1 VTETL
6 ENEPVEPT
14 EIIEPEPSVEFV
26 IESKENQGKQISIIF
41 FPRLNWFS
49 FSYLNWV
56 IIGYVLCLFIV
67 LLYLLYALPS
77 LSCLFMFLSHGSWLT
92 N

>member
-1 VTETL
+1 VPVMLGCLVSSSCSCILAFHAFSFLISLSYHVQIWHDANICIHSCILVTETL

-41 FPRLNWFS
+41 FPRLN
-49 FSYLNWV
+49 
-56 IIGYVLCLFIV
+56 
-67 LLYLLYALPS
+67 
-77 LSCLFMFLSHGSWLT
+77 
-92 N
+92 